1 MFLARSVSDSSSSPI
16 FRLPADSSSII
27 LVSIFTSFSEMDSP
41 LGACPD
47 TTLCRTCVCVVV
59 VVAVV
64 VGAQV
69 SLIDHAK
76 RDSV

>member
-1 MFLARSVSDSSSSPI
+1 MFLARFVSDSSSSPI
-16 FRLPADSSSII
+16 FRLAADSSSII

-47 TTLCRTCVCVVV
+47 TTLCGTCLFVEVV
-59 VVAVV
+59 VVAA